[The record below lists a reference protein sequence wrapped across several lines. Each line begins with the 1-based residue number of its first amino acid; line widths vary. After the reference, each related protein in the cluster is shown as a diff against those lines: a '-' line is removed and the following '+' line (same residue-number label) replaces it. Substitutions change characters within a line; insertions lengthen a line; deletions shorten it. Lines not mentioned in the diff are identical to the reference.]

1 MIDRNVNVAELILS
15 AGKPDATAVCHRGDT
30 ITYKSLRGFVWSAS
44 ARLSAMRLKTGD
56 RVGLFAENSPFFIAA
71 YLGTIRAG
79 LCTVPF
85 QTDAGDKTLE
95 RLIASL
101 GITAVFVSARF
112 KSRLQPLAGKL
123 GLTLLDESA
132 INSFDTAAPPPM
144 PDLDP
149 ARNLAAIMLT
159 SGSTGEPKGVMV
171 SHRNIECNTRDIVQ
185 YMGFTPADRAMVVL
199 PFYYCYGASLMHSA
213 LAAGGSL
220 VLNNQFMFPE
230 KVLDEMA
237 EKQCTGIAGV
247 PSTYQILLRKTRFAR
262 RSFPAL
268 RWMQQA
274 GGKLPDASISQLR
287 EAFPGVRFFVMYG
300 QTEGT
305 ARLSYLPP
313 ELLRAK
319 PGSIGKGL
327 PHTRLDVLREDGSPV
342 LPGGDE
348 AGEIV
353 ASGENVTLG
362 YWGDPEETGRFF
374 RGGKLF
380 TGDVARVDADGFI
393 YVVERSRDFIKSGG
407 NRISPKEVEEIIA
420 EMPEVVEAAV
430 IGAPDDLLGE
440 AVEAFVVPVR
450 PGAIA
455 ADAVRDHCL
464 KRLPNHKV
472 PARVEFL
479 SALPKTANGKV
490 DKRRLREN

>member
-1 MIDRNVNVAELILS
+1 MNVAELILS
-15 AGKPDATAVCHRGDT
+15 AGKPDVSAVCHRGET
-30 ITYKSLRGFVWSAS
+30 LTYKSLRGLVWSAA
-44 ARLSAMRLKTGD
+44 ARLSAMGLETGS

-79 LCTVPF
+79 LCSVPF

-95 RLIASL
+95 RLIPSI

-112 KSRLQPLAGKL
+112 KSRLQPLADKL
-123 GLTLLDESA
+123 GLTLLDESTLNPV
-132 INSFDTAAPPPM
+132 NSAAPPLG
-144 PDLDP
+144 DLDP

-185 YMGFTPADRAMVVL
+185 YMGFTAADRAMVVL
-199 PFYYCYGASLMHSA
+199 PFYYCYGASLMHSI
-213 LAAGGSL
+213 LAAGGTL
-220 VLNNQFMFPE
+220 VLNNHFMFPE
-230 KVLDEMA
+230 KVLDEMV
-237 EKQCTGIAGV
+237 EKQCTGISGV

-262 RSFPAL
+262 RSFTAL

-274 GGKLPDASISQLR
+274 GGKLPDALIRQLR

-313 ELLRAK
+313 ELLCAK
-319 PGSIGKGL
+319 LGSIGKGL
-327 PHTRLDVLREDGSPV
+327 PHTRLEVLREDGAPV

-348 AGEIV
+348 VGEIA

-374 RGGKLF
+374 RDGRLF
-380 TGDVARVDADGFI
+380 TGDMARMDADGFI
-393 YVVERSRDFIKSGG
+393 YVVERARDFIKSGG

-430 IGAPDDLLGE
+430 VGAPDELLGE
-440 AVEAFVVPVR
+440 AIEAFVVPVR
-450 PGAIA
+450 PGAVA
-455 ADAVRDHCL
+455 ADGVREHCL

-472 PARVEFL
+472 PVRVEFL

-490 DKRRLREN
+490 DKRRLREK